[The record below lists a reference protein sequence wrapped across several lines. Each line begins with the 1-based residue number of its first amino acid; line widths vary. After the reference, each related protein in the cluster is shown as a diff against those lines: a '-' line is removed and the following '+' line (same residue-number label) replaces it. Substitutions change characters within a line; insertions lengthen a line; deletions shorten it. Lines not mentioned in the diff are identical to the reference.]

1 MSQDAVVIDPSLA
14 MRWALNLP
22 YSGQATI
29 LLQSWVH
36 QGTRLLAPHLFIGEV
51 STALF
56 AYVRNKSPLYPSI
69 TLIEA
74 ERLLAATL
82 DVMEIHSEDLG
93 LARRSLRFAY
103 ETNRTSTL
111 DSLYAALAEREN
123 CPLWTADE
131 KFWNGVKA
139 TYPWVRCVADPT
151 LQTAGPS
158 QRP

>member
-1 MSQDAVVIDPSLA
+1 MIEGAVVIDPSLA
-14 MRWALNLP
+14 MRWALNLS
-22 YSGQATI
+22 YSRQATI
-29 LLQSWVH
+29 LLRSGVH

-51 STALF
+51 STALL

-69 TLIEA
+69 TLIDA

-82 DVMEIHSEDLG
+82 EVMEIHPEDLG
-93 LARRSLRFAY
+93 LGQRSLRFAY

-111 DSLYAALAEREN
+111 DSLYAALTERED

-139 TYPWVRCVADPT
+139 VYPWVRCVADPA
-151 LQTAGPS
+151 LQTEQTS
-158 QRP
+158 LHS